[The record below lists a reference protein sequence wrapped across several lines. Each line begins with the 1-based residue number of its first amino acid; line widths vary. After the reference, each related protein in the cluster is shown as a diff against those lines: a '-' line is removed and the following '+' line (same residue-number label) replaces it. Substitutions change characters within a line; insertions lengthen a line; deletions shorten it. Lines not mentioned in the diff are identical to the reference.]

1 MGHAVSL
8 GQPGALAYE
17 VCYAAFVVLVRHQVD
32 DAKEEEGHPLRS
44 GGERA
49 AETKAAQAEGP
60 GGVVGG
66 PSRVVAPIS
75 GKGEDIWQQMAAA
88 AKAAVSAAATQAASA
103 GGRRADGPA
112 LGASESAPPDT
123 LEAATGEAVAAATEA
138 ARDPC
143 PALDP
148 QSGIAGLRQATASE
162 QVLNAPAVACSGSL
176 EREVGTTVQ
185 IDAEPPNLSGA
196 IPGADEGLSE
206 VTATNG
212 EDGAVSQPAPQDPS
226 CIVSSARDGKAVS
239 AGLAGPVLGP
249 DDSNGKFTTSTAAPW
264 QRSSDALREDAL
276 REAAAPLTRP
286 CPSWSSWLLLH
297 GQAECAE
304 HGVAWMI
311 MED

>member
-32 DAKEEEGHPLRS
+32 NAKEEEEEGHPPRS

-49 AETKAAQAEGP
+49 AEMKAAQAAGP
-60 GGVVGG
+60 GGVVAA
-66 PSRVVAPIS
+66 SVS
-75 GKGEDIWQQMAAA
+75 GEGEDIWQQMAAA
-88 AKAAVSAAATQAASA
+88 AKAAVTAAATQAASA
-103 GGRRADGPA
+103 GGGRTDGPA
-112 LGASESAPPDT
+112 QDASESAPPDT
-123 LEAATGEAVAAATEA
+123 LEAVTGEAVVAAMEA

-148 QSGIAGLRQATASE
+148 HSSIAGLRQATASE
-162 QVLNAPAVACSGSL
+162 QVLNAPATACSGSL
-176 EREVGTTVQ
+176 EREVGNRVQ

-212 EDGAVSQPAPQDPS
+212 EDGAVFQPAPQDPS

-264 QRSSDALREDAL
+264 QRSGDALQ
-276 REAAAPLTRP
+276 EAAAPLTRP